1 MQLLLSLA
9 HSFFHLVL
17 VACTRLYKSLCQ
29 LVCPSV
35 SPWVRLLVPLYF
47 FGVFEQFKGKKIR
60 PTVRL
65 TDTVTCRVA
74 CMRLI
79 AIGLVFYPIHSFENV
94 VGADMPR
101 CFSLSGAN
109 TKPDLIDSYVL
120 WASWESFCLEME
132 NSGTFTFYHTFGV
145 KNMIRQSHRQTEW
158 ADSHKLRKIKIF
170 PYLKVLNV
178 NWPSEIT

>member
-1 MQLLLSLA
+1 MHILCPSLMQLLLSLA
-9 HSFFHLVL
+9 HSLFHLVL

-74 CMRLI
+74 CMRLV
-79 AIGLVFYPIHSFENV
+79 AIGLVFYLIHSFENV

-120 WASWESFCLEME
+120 
-132 NSGTFTFYHTFGV
+132 
-145 KNMIRQSHRQTEW
+145 
-158 ADSHKLRKIKIF
+158 
-170 PYLKVLNV
+170 
-178 NWPSEIT
+178 